1 MSPREYQAPTG
12 GPAQGLS
19 AASAWDQMLDIYY
32 ESMGWDKAGRPLP
45 ETLKNLGLEGVGK
58 EIGIIK

>member
-1 MSPREYQAPTG
+1 MV
-12 GPAQGLS
+12 
-19 AASAWDQMLDIYY
+19 DIYY
-32 ESMGWDKAGRPLP
+32 ELMGWDKAGRPLP